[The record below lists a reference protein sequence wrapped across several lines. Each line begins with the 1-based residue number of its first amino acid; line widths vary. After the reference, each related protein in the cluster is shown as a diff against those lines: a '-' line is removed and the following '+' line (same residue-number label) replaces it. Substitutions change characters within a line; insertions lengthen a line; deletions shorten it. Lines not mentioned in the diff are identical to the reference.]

1 LNGTIFKNRIKKQ
14 RWYDVRR
21 KKQLRER
28 KQANKKS
35 EHTVF
40 VLFSRELFWRHIEHG
55 APRETCVFER
65 ERFLLFFFYLGR
77 LLCRGVLTG
86 AAPCVITCAEIK
98 IGARFN

>member
-1 LNGTIFKNRIKKQ
+1 LNATIFKNRIKKQ
-14 RWYDVRR
+14 GWYDVRR

-55 APRETCVFER
+55 APRETCCVFER
-65 ERFLLFFFYLGR
+65 ERFFIIIFFFISDGF
-77 LLCRGVLTG
+77 
-86 AAPCVITCAEIK
+86 CAE
-98 IGARFN
+98 AS